1 MLVRNPWQGEFADRV
16 AFLTASRRPHGIT
29 ADRTEFIGREGTL
42 RRPSGAGALGSH
54 GERAAGT
61 GSLCGIPGPSGS
73 SGRCRG
79 RGGVRAGRGSGS
91 RARPRAGGQMAGAQ
105 RGGRRVG
112 AARTILGRSTGHD
125 PCRDSRWRD
134 ERHAE
139 PMAPLS
145 GHRLED
151 VRQNGLLSVEWRHRF
166 SRSAAGRAGAR
177 HGRARAVPRASSGLR
192 RPTIRRRRCAAL
204 VAPTCCARGADAMLG
219 RSPVAALRGRAL
231 RVGDRGRDGA

>member
-1 MLVRNPWQGEFADRV
+1 MLVRNPWQGEFANRV
-16 AFLTASRRPHGIT
+16 AFLTASRSPHGIT

-42 RRPSGAGALGSH
+42 RRPAALERWGLTGNVQPGRDPCAAFQVH
-54 GERAAGT
+54 LDLPADAEDEVVFVLGEGRDREHALELVARWREPSAAD
-61 GSLCGIPGPSGS
+61 
-73 SGRCRG
+73 
-79 RGGVRAGRGSGS
+79 
-91 RARPRAGGQMAGAQ
+91 
-105 RGGRRVG
+105 
-112 AARTILGRSTGHD
+112 AAWERLGRFWDDRLDTD

-192 RPTIRRRRCAAL
+192 RPTIRRRRRAAL
-204 VAPTCCARGADAMLG
+204 VAPACRARGTDAMLG
-219 RSPVAALRGRAL
+219 
-231 RVGDRGRDGA
+231 